1 MAAALTAA
9 PLLAGAP
16 ATADS
21 RVTASV
27 DAYERARDKYEAAKS
42 AYIAKP
48 QQKLTEW
55 RVVSA
60 LYTGANVNPSQ
71 PKRNIRDPFRRD
83 VASANAAYRTPS
95 KLAKTAAAKAA
106 ALDSW
111 NAAKAQAA
119 ITRDADLN
127 RLRTLSPLPGRPT
140 R

>member
-9 PLLAGAP
+9 PLLTGAP

-27 DAYERARDKYEAAKS
+27 DAYERARDKYEAARA
-42 AYIAKP
+42 AYAAKP

-60 LYTGANVNPSQ
+60 LYTAATVNLSQ
-71 PKRNIRDPFRRD
+71 AKRNIRDQFRRD
-83 VASANAAYRTPS
+83 IAAANSTYRAAA
-95 KLAKTAAAKAA
+95 KVAKTAAAKAA
-106 ALDSW
+106 AIDTW
-111 NAAKAQAA
+111 NAAKAQEA

-127 RLRTLSPLPGRPT
+127 SLRALSAMPARPLR
-140 R
+140 